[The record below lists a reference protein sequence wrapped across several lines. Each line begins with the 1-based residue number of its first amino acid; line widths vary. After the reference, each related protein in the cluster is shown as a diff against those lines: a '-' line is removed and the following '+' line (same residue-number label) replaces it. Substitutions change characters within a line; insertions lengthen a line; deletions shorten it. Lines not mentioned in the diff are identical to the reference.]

1 MFERIEA
8 LHPHYDPELRLLTLT
23 LDHGKANE
31 VGTVT
36 LDAFEALCEL
46 LEHGEV
52 ACLCTTS
59 RRTSKS
65 GTPIFISGAD
75 VTERVGWADER
86 VKAHVRRQRSILQR
100 LRHVP
105 LFTVALSHGVTLGW
119 GLEFLLTADYCLS
132 TPAGRFGLPE
142 TGLGII
148 PGARG
153 TAELALAVGPAH
165 ALRLGCTGEEIG
177 ADEALRI
184 GLCHEIVPDID
195 AGLARVRTFAELL
208 RRRSPP
214 LSRCS
219 SVACW
224 GPPGRPKR
232 SACASRRPRTNAVST
247 PVRPRSG
254 ALRSARFARAK
265 CHRGVPAGL
274 ERRCPKTRR
283 PANISIDT
291 SLGRCCGILVPR
303 VRPVPGGGTGPLSAH
318 RERLIAPSI
327 SRHEPVRRAA
337 IEAHGGRGGAADAGQ
352 DRGAL
357 SGPRAAG
364 ARRFRR
370 RLRGLRRTGGAP
382 GGAQADPPRR
392 QPRRAR
398 LALQR
403 GRAGQ
408 HRPADGGRRELER
421 APGRRRP
428 ATPITRSFGATQGA
442 VSDDIAEFKAE
453 FRLLT
458 QLHHPNLAAVYDFG
472 RCEDGGVYFT
482 QELLAG
488 VSLQECLRTAPRET
502 IVELFVQLARALDYI
517 HAVGFV
523 HGDIK
528 PSNVIVCQPESEG
541 GQPQA
546 KLIDFGLARLFRHHR
561 KLKDLALDQLD
572 ENEELIKVRGT
583 PGFSAPEKVRGE
595 VIDSRADIYSLA
607 ATIYT
612 AVRGVRPFPS
622 RTFKEALRNAIDWRP
637 ELAGALLQQCGPVV
651 AELVGRMLS
660 PDPELRPQ
668 SARSIVLELLRRESS
683 HIRDRQKSAQDRRE
697 FARVL
702 VELLPF
708 VDRADYLDILL
719 LRAHDVLRP
728 DSARNR
734 GSRVIRTV
742 IVEAPEGMGKTR
754 LLNELRRE
762 IQLGDGLFVEG
773 SCWTGDGEGLGP
785 FAPVVLQ
792 LATALGERS
801 EAVRKYPDLI
811 RAARDRSHESA
822 AAAQLTEFLVRC
834 AAEHPYVLYL
844 SDLAR
849 GTETTR
855 VLVEQL
861 TRAFDHNEARA
872 LLCITTEPHPK
883 FRPQLVALSR
893 EQLVEL
899 WNLRPF
905 TQKEMMD
912 VLKGILGDAP
922 ALRELVTMLD
932 KLTGG
937 HPLSFR
943 ETLRVLIE
951 ESILVRDNDT
961 WVLRSASAAAE
972 QLHKTLAQRSEAR
985 LDALGVS
992 AWEVASILYLI
1003 EAPIDEERLAHLTDL
1018 RRERFRRTLE
1028 RLEGEG
1034 LILRSAITG
1043 ASQVVLAHAS
1053 VREAVRIR
1061 YEDSLS
1067 ETRLELAERIA
1078 EQTTVDPQFV
1088 FLRARLLDAAADGL
1102 EYLSEL
1108 EKAAEDLFATGQPN
1122 LAAQVLER
1130 VIIRLRKFGRVQGL
1144 PRLLRAQL
1152 NLVERAPARSTTRA
1166 ARPRSTRPASSS
1178 PSCWVT
1184 IGPRRSSG
1192 SASSTA
1198 TPSTA
1203 APTPRWRSVACRTP
1217 RSRPSRRATGSSSCG
1232 SPTAAPRSCSARA
1245 RSTARSAARRRRWR
1259 SSTSPTR
1266 RITTSATSWAPAC
1279 AASLAGQLAE
1289 ARRLHDQAKPLAS
1302 RVSVLQRQAYISG
1315 IAYLA
1320 VLGNEPERAI
1330 PETRA
1335 ALEQLRAAGVTRMLI
1350 NPLHNLGDLLL
1361 RSGDFEGA
1369 SESFRE
1375 ALRFAG
1381 LHGFAYHLHLNRGF
1395 LGYTLARMGEVEEGA
1410 AMLAEARR
1418 GIQTIQ
1424 NEQFAHHQ
1432 LRLLDAEVAHMLGQ
1446 SPRRA
1451 ASSKRCS
1458 PISTRPMS
1466 SASRSGLR
1474 RRSAASSATAA
1485 RASSRPPTRPTR
1497 RPSPRP
1503 GHRADQA
1510 PALTPAQCSAPRAP
1524 GLISASRPSGP
1535 ALMSVLPRALEA
1547 TS

>member
-1 MFERIEA
+1 M
-8 LHPHYDPELRLLTLT
+8 
-23 LDHGKANE
+23 NQS
-31 VGTVT
+31 
-36 LDAFEALCEL
+36 DAQP
-46 LEHGEV
+46 
-52 ACLCTTS
+52 
-59 RRTSKS
+59 SK
-65 GTPIFISGAD
+65 P
-75 VTERVGWADER
+75 
-86 VKAHVRRQRSILQR
+86 
-100 LRHVP
+100 
-105 LFTVALSHGVTLGW
+105 
-119 GLEFLLTADYCLS
+119 TADGAE
-132 TPAGRFGLPE
+132 PPMPDKIAGRYQVRGL
-142 TGLGII
+142 L
-148 PGARG
+148 
-153 TAELALAVGPAH
+153 
-165 ALRLGCTGEEIG
+165 
-177 ADEALRI
+177 
-184 GLCHEIVPDID
+184 
-195 AGLARVRTFAELL
+195 
-208 RRRSPP
+208 
-214 LSRCS
+214 
-219 SVACW
+219 
-224 GPPGRPKR
+224 
-232 SACASRRPRTNAVST
+232 
-247 PVRPRSG
+247 
-254 ALRSARFARAK
+254 
-265 CHRGVPAGL
+265 
-274 ERRCPKTRR
+274 
-283 PANISIDT
+283 
-291 SLGRCCGILVPR
+291 
-303 VRPVPGGGTGPLSAH
+303 
-318 RERLIAPSI
+318 
-327 SRHEPVRRAA
+327 
-337 IEAHGGRGGAADAGQ
+337 GRGGFGAVYEAYDELEERPVALKLIRRDASLDAPGSRSSEVVPASSVQQPATAA
-352 DRGAL
+352 
-357 SGPRAAG
+357 AASSSARLHDG
-364 ARRFRR
+364 ARR
-370 RLRGLRRTGGAP
+370 P
-382 GGAQADPPRR
+382 
-392 QPRRAR
+392 
-398 LALQR
+398 
-403 GRAGQ
+403 
-408 HRPADGGRRELER
+408 
-421 APGRRRP
+421 
-428 ATPITRSFGATQGA
+428 PITRSFGATQGA

-528 PSNVIVCQPESEG
+528 PSNVIVCPPDVDG

-572 ENEELIKVRGT
+572 DSEELIKVRGT

-728 DSARNR
+728 DTARNKSV
-734 GSRVIRTV
+734 SRVIRTV

-754 LLNELRRE
+754 LLSELRRE

-801 EAVRKYPDLI
+801 EAVRKYPELI
-811 RAARDRSHESA
+811 RAARDRSHESS

-834 AAEHPYVLYL
+834 ASEHPFVLYL

-855 VLVEQL
+855 ALVEQL
-861 TRAFDHNEARA
+861 TRAIDHNEARA

-905 TQKEMMD
+905 TQKEMLE

-1028 RLEGEG
+1028 RLEGES

-1078 EQTTVDPQFV
+1078 EQATVDPQFV

-1108 EKAAEDLFATGQPN
+1108 EKAAEDLFAGGQPN

-1152 NLVERAPARSTTRA
+1152 NLVERAPGALND
-1166 ARPRSTRPASSS
+1166 
-1178 PSCWVT
+1178 
-1184 IGPRRSSG
+1184 PRREAAQHEAGILVAELLGDHRAQAVFWLGLVDRYTLDGG
-1192 SASSTA
+1192 SDAEMA
-1198 TPSTA
+1198 LGRLQNA
-1203 APTPRWRSVACRTP
+1203 AIAAKQARDRILELRIAN
-1217 RSRPSRRATGSSSCG
+1217 RRAEILLGAG
-1232 SPTAAPRSCSARA
+1232 EIDGAVRCSKEAMEILDLPDA
-1245 RSTARSAARRRRWR
+1245 QDHYVCHVVG
-1259 SSTSPTR
+1259 TR
-1266 RITTSATSWAPAC
+1266 LRC
-1279 AASLAGQLAE
+1279 LSLAGQLAE
-1289 ARRLHDQAKPLAS
+1289 ARRLHDEAKLLAE

-1361 RSGDFEGA
+1361 RSGDLEGA

-1446 SPRRA
+1446 SPRARRELEEMLA
-1451 ASSKRCS
+1451 DFHSTNELSLAQWAQEALSRIERDRGTSFIETPDEDDSQTVS
-1458 PISTRPMS
+1458 PDQDTVRTKP
-1466 SASRSGLR
+1466 LR
-1474 RRSAASSATAA
+1474 
-1485 RASSRPPTRPTR
+1485 
-1497 RPSPRP
+1497 
-1503 GHRADQA
+1503 
-1510 PALTPAQCSAPRAP
+1510 
-1524 GLISASRPSGP
+1524 
-1535 ALMSVLPRALEA
+1535 
-1547 TS
+1547 